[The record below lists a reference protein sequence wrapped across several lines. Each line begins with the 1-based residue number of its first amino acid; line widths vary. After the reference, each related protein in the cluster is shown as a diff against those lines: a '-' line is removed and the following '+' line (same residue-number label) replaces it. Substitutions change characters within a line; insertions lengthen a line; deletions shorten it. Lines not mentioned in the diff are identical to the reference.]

1 MSATVEAVAADDRYR
16 IDAPQVISET
26 IDGEAVMINLPTGNY
41 YSLNDAGGEVWTLIE
56 RAASVEEMV
65 ATLAGRYEGAREEI
79 ERSVSELIDR
89 LLGEELIVPLEAGE
103 ARGSAPGPM
112 AGDPP
117 APSAPR
123 RPFQAPTL
131 EKFTDMHDLI
141 LLDPVHE
148 VDAKGWPHL
157 PPDAGA
163 AR

>member
-1 MSATVEAVAADDRYR
+1 MRYR
-16 IDAPQVISET
+16 VNTSQVISET

-65 ATLAGRYEGAREEI
+65 TTLTSQYQAAPDEI
-79 ERSVSELIDR
+79 ERSVGELLDR
-89 LLGEELIVPLEAGE
+89 LLHEELIVPCTGE
-103 ARGSAPGPM
+103 EVGMGAVVAMTASTT
-112 AGDPP
+112 PP
-117 APSAPR
+117 SEQRP
-123 RPFQAPTL
+123 PFQAPKL
-131 EKFTDMHDLI
+131 EKFTDMQDLI

-163 AR
+163 GR